1 MQERINAT
9 PFAKDHL
16 LCLLRSRTPG
26 MQARLA
32 TSLAHL
38 LEPDD
43 IARAYGPYGGAAV
56 LLEHACDPDLAVSDP
71 EAWARSLEALQR
83 VVKSCKE
90 RQDKN
95 STSFVPAPP
104 EEKVRPRSAGVALK
118 YHQPYVACSELE
130 IQVHASRNP
139 GMMISLRVMVCHS
152 ICVCVCVCQAG
163 IHPVPAAECSMA

>member
-1 MQERINAT
+1 MDIQERINAT

-56 LLEHACDPDLAVSDP
+56 LLEQACDPELAVSDP
-71 EAWARSLEALQR
+71 PAWERALEALQR

-104 EEKVRPRSAGVALK
+104 EEKVCYSPSNGAASGCLAQLSVSVHWMGHNMLPEAVHPAGQTAPPCLEHSVSPR
-118 YHQPYVACSELE
+118 
-130 IQVHASRNP
+130 
-139 GMMISLRVMVCHS
+139 VCH
-152 ICVCVCVCQAG
+152 CVVCALWRET
-163 IHPVPAAECSMA
+163 P

>member
-16 LCLLRSRTPG
+16 LCLLRSRTPAL
-26 MQARLA
+26 QVRLA

-56 LLEHACDPDLAVSDP
+56 LLEQACDPAVAASDP
-71 EAWARSLEALQR
+71 PAWERALEALQR
-83 VVKSCKE
+83 VVRSCKE

-104 EEKVRPRSAGVALK
+104 EEKVRAARTTHGGF
-118 YHQPYVACSELE
+118 
-130 IQVHASRNP
+130 SRARRP
-139 GMMISLRVMVCHS
+139 GMYVCMHDLIAIFPQGLGHRSLPP
-152 ICVCVCVCQAG
+152 QG
-163 IHPVPAAECSMA
+163 FGHPHAYMDPEFETEAPELFAAW